1 MKKFLVALLTII
13 IVLAIGFFTFAPSIF
28 EKQTNRVVA
37 DALPQMNHDSSAIET
52 QINKTDNKAL
62 PIIRPEAQKLHDS
75 LMIVDLHADT
85 LLWKRRITDAVDY
98 GHVDL
103 KRMQKGNVGLQIFS
117 SVTKTPKDQ
126 NYDRNSADTDNITL
140 LAVAQLQPIRTWF
153 SLLERQLYH
162 AQKLDETVTASDGA
176 MVAISTSDHVNGLA
190 LARSKNEKM
199 IGALFSAEGLQTL
212 EGKRENLDKLYD
224 SGMRMAGLVHFF
236 DNELAGSMHG
246 EEKGGLTDFGRQ
258 IVRDLEEKG
267 MIVDI
272 AHSSHQTVADILK
285 IARRPVVSSHGGV
298 QAVCGVNRNL
308 SDAEIKGVAATGGI
322 IGLGYWAG
330 AMCDTDPKS
339 VAKAAKHIR
348 DLVGIEHAALGSDFD
363 GAVTTRFDTS
373 GIVHIT
379 QALMDADFTEAEIR
393 AVMGG
398 NALRVL
404 QQGLIPLKDLPKQ
417 AVEQTTETGQ

>member
-1 MKKFLVALLTII
+1 MKKFLLALLTIAI
-13 IVLAIGFFTFAPSIF
+13 ALVIGFFAFAPAIF
-28 EKQTNRVVA
+28 EKQTNMVA
-37 DALPQMNHDSSAIET
+37 ADYLPEMSNDSSAIET
-52 QINKTDNKAL
+52 QINKTENRAL
-62 PIIRPEAQKLHDS
+62 PTIRPEVQKLHDS

-103 KRMQKGNVGLQIFS
+103 KRMQKGNVGLQVFS
-117 SVTKTPKDQ
+117 SVTKTPKNQ
-126 NYDRNSADTDNITL
+126 NYDRNSADTDNITM
-140 LAVAQLQPIRTWF
+140 LAIAQLQPIRTWF

-162 AQKLDETVTASDGA
+162 AQKLDQAVTASKGS
-176 MVAISTSDHVNGLA
+176 MVAISTSGHVDGLA
-190 LARSKNEKM
+190 LARSRNEKM
-199 IGALFSAEGLQTL
+199 IGTLFSAEGLQTL

-258 IVRDLEEKG
+258 IIRDMEDKG

-272 AHSSHQTVADILK
+272 AHSSHKTVADILK
-285 IARRPVVSSHGGV
+285 MARRPVVSSHGGV

-308 SDAEIKGVAATGGI
+308 SDAEIKGVAATGGV

-348 DLVGIEHAALGSDFD
+348 NLVGIEYAALGSDFD
-363 GAVTTRFDTS
+363 GAVTTRFDAS

-379 QALMDADFTEAEIR
+379 QALMDAGFTDTEIR

-417 AVEQTTETGQ
+417 AVEQTSETGQ